1 MPMVAH
7 ALRHRCLQNGQPLT
21 KEEKEELA
29 RQYFIK
35 EEKQT
40 KLGKIFIIVSLI
52 LLTVNAIV
60 TSAFYPMFA
69 EETMYFTFVAYLK
82 DADMAAMRFILQFV
96 TIAVIVLKVALSV
109 SSIICG
115 IMLKG
120 TRGMIGVSSCVAAFI
135 DLLFS
140 VLLICDPNTY
150 ESNER
155 LIALIANISALLISC
170 AVIYMSIF
178 TDRISAY
185 TYSKMTKKT

>member
-1 MPMVAH
+1 MKTDKIIYD
-7 ALRHRCLQNGQPLT
+7 GELT

-29 RQYFIK
+29 KQYFIK

-40 KLGKIFIIVSLI
+40 KLGKIFIIVCLI

-109 SSIICG
+109 SSVVCG
-115 IMLKG
+115 ITLKG
-120 TRGMIGVSSCVAAFI
+120 ARGMIAVSSCIIAFI

-140 VLLICDPNTY
+140 VLLVCDPNTY
-150 ESNER
+150 GASET
-155 LIALIANISALLISC
+155 LTALIVNISALLISC
-170 AVIYMSIF
+170 VCIYMSIF

-185 TYSKMTKKT
+185 AYSKMKPDGSGIQQ